1 MQLNEEERRKA
12 NEPLCGLLGLGDK
25 KERGA
30 PLRTVPWRLIP
41 AGIQG
46 HRQVL
51 RVVRLYGQPDLGP
64 RDARGSVRTIL

>member
-12 NEPLCGLLGLGDK
+12 NEPLHGLLGLRDK

-30 PLRTVPWRLIP
+30 PLRTVLWRLIP

-46 HRQVL
+46 HCQVR
-51 RVVRLYGQPDLGP
+51 RVVLL
-64 RDARGSVRTIL
+64 